1 MIRTYGVTAVGLQ
14 PYDGFVTAEHLAQA
28 SWIDL
33 FMPTEDEEQHVEGVL
48 GVELPTREEM
58 RALEDS
64 HRLYE
69 EGGALYLTAT
79 VMVNSEAEYPRSDNL
94 TFVLTRQCLATVRYA
109 APRAI
114 QIFGERAERRPL
126 LAPNGETALLG
137 ILETLLERIALSIER
152 VSADLDQLVHQVL
165 SPERKSPQ
173 PRLDYGAMLR
183 QLERNQILITRARA
197 SLSSLNRLVAFASRP
212 ALEFALSKGFRARA
226 ATLLHDI
233 LSLTDHTTFLA
244 NNISF
249 ELAAILG
256 MINIEQNAIIK
267 IFSVA
272 AVVFLPPTLVA
283 SIYGMNFRLMPELAW
298 AQGYPWA
305 LGLMVASAVVT
316 HWFFKRR
323 GWL

>member
-114 QIFGERAERRPL
+114 QIFGEFFNAPVLERAEPFD
-126 LAPNGETALLG
+126 E
-137 ILETLLERIALSIER
+137 I
-152 VSADLDQLVHQVL
+152 
-165 SPERKSPQ
+165 
-173 PRLDYGAMLR
+173 
-183 QLERNQILITRARA
+183 
-197 SLSSLNRLVAFASRP
+197 LNRLWCGTFGELVNLGRQ
-212 ALEFALSKGFRARA
+212 FRWQRVCRR
-226 ATLLHDI
+226 
-233 LSLTDHTTFLA
+233 S
-244 NNISF
+244 
-249 ELAAILG
+249 LAAGL
-256 MINIEQNAIIK
+256 
-267 IFSVA
+267 
-272 AVVFLPPTLVA
+272 T
-283 SIYGMNFRLMPELAW
+283 RL
-298 AQGYPWA
+298 
-305 LGLMVASAVVT
+305 
-316 HWFFKRR
+316 RR
-323 GWL
+323 GVTG